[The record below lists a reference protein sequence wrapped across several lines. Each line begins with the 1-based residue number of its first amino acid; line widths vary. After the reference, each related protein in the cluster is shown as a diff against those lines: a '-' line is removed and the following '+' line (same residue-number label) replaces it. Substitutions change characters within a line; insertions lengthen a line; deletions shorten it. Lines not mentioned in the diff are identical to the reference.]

1 MSAFYQEQ
9 TQELNINKQAKTMKT
24 LLLLGA
30 LLLSHSLVYA
40 QADSVH
46 TSWKIEGYLE
56 TYYTFVAN
64 QSTHSRPNFVY
75 SHNRS
80 NEVGI
85 NLGFLKASYQNSEL
99 RANISMGTGTY
110 MNANYSAEQ
119 GVLKNLYEAN
129 IGVKVA
135 RKIPLW
141 VDMGV
146 MPSHIGF
153 ESAVSKDCW
162 TLTRSLLADNSP
174 YFETGAKVS
183 YNSPNEKWFVALL
196 LLNGWQRIQL
206 LDGNNTP
213 AWGHQVSYKP
223 NAKWMFNSSSYLGSD
238 KADSVKQ
245 MRYFHNFYA
254 SYQATK
260 RLGFILGMDYGLEQQ
275 QGSKHYAHW
284 YTPILICQVRPHT
297 NGTIAGRI
305 EYYHDNTGVIIATG
319 TPNGFQ
325 TWAYS
330 INYDYRLNEKVLWRV
345 EARTFQS
352 KDAIFVHDQTL
363 QRYETFFTTSL
374 AISL

>member
-1 MSAFYQEQ
+1 
-9 TQELNINKQAKTMKT
+9 MKT

-40 QADSVH
+40 QADSLH

-64 QSTHSRPNFVY
+64 QSTHTRPNFVY

-80 NEVGI
+80 NEVAI
-85 NLGFLKASYQNSEL
+85 NLGLLKASYQSPDL

-129 IGVKVA
+129 IGVKLA

-141 VDMGV
+141 LDMGV

-223 NAKWMFNSSSYLGSD
+223 NAKWVFNSSSYLGSD

-284 YTPILICQVRPHT
+284 YSPVFICQVRPHT
-297 NGTIAGRI
+297 KGAIAGRM

-330 INYDYRLNEKVLWRV
+330 LNYDYQLNAKVLWRV

-352 KDAIFVHDQTL
+352 KDAIFVHAQAL
-363 QRYETFFTTSL
+363 QRHETFFTTSL